1 MNPQQHTF
9 NCAVVTMSD
18 KGAVGLREDTSGV
31 ALRELL
37 AKEGYLLKEYMIIPD
52 SVEIIATT
60 LIDLVDTKEI
70 DLIVTTGG
78 TGVAPSDLTPE
89 AMKMVIEKEVP
100 GMAEAMRAASF
111 AITPYSVI
119 SRGIAGIRKE
129 TLIVNLPGSK
139 KAALEN
145 IAVILPAIPHA
156 LQKIKGEKSDCGQ
169 S

>member
-1 MNPQQHTF
+1 MDSQQHRF

-31 ALRELL
+31 ALQELL
-37 AKEGYLLKEYMIIPD
+37 AKEGYLLKEYVIIPD
-52 SVEIIATT
+52 SVEIIRET
-60 LIDLVDTKEI
+60 LINLVDTKEI

-78 TGVAPSDLTPE
+78 TGVAPTDLTPE

-100 GMAEAMRAASF
+100 GMAEAMRSASF

-119 SRGIAGIRKE
+119 SRGITGIRKE

-156 LQKIKGEKSDCGQ
+156 LHKIKGEKSDCGQ